1 MTRVQKY
8 SAAGCSDFFR
18 SQSMSRRGLLQL
30 GGLSLLGLGMAGKTL
45 AAAPNTVERGTFGR
59 AKRCIFIFMWGGPS
73 QLDTFDPKPDAPS
86 DIRGEFQ
93 PTSTNVPGIQ
103 INEHFRRMAGQ
114 MDKVCVVRSLYRRAY
129 LCAVSAY

>member
-1 MTRVQKY
+1 MTRSPQN
-8 SAAGCSDFFR
+8 SADGCQDSH
-18 SQSMSRRGLLQL
+18 QALTMSRRGLLQL
-30 GGLSLLGLGMAGKTL
+30 GGLSLLGLGMAAKTMS
-45 AAAPNTVERGTFGR
+45 AVPTAVERGTFGR

-103 INEHFRRMAGQ
+103 ISEHFRRMAGQ
-114 MDKVCVVRSLYRRAY
+114 MDKVCV
-129 LCAVSAY
+129 